1 MSATRGETLLPTMV
15 CMSAPHLKF
24 KLTGGFTLIE
34 LLVAIALMALMAG
47 LSWRGLDGMA
57 RAQQHTRQV
66 SDEVLVLQAGLAQ
79 WVSDLNSLATQAGT
93 PSLEWD
99 GRSMRILRKSMDVA
113 AAGLQVVAWSRRDV
127 NGTGMWLR
135 WQSQPANSRAE
146 MESAWQTAGIW
157 AQSPNANERA
167 REISIVPLER
177 WEVFYHRGGAW
188 SNPLSSEGAD
198 ANGQTPGGSTT
209 PDGIRLVLH
218 LPPGTAVSGVLTRD
232 WLNIGTGNQLGGTRP
247 PRVEKP
253 PI

>member
-1 MSATRGETLLPTMV
+1 
-15 CMSAPHLKF
+15 MSAPHRKF

-57 RAQQHTRQV
+57 RAQKHTQQV
-66 SDEVLVLQAGLAQ
+66 SNEVLVLQAGLAQ
-79 WVSDLNSLATQAGT
+79 WVSDLDSMAKQAGS
-93 PSLEWD
+93 PGLEWD
-99 GRSMRILRKSMDVA
+99 GRSMRIVRKSMDGDSG
-113 AAGLQVVAWSRRDV
+113 GLQVVAWARRDV
-127 NGTGMWLR
+127 DGTGMWLR
-135 WQSQPANSRAE
+135 WQSQPATNRAE
-146 MESAWQTAGIW
+146 MESAWQTAGVW
-157 AQSPNANERA
+157 AQSPSANERA

-188 SNPLSSEGAD
+188 SNPLSSEGTDSA
-198 ANGQTPGGSTT
+198 GQTPAESTT

-218 LPPGTAVSGVLTRD
+218 LPAETAVSGILTRD